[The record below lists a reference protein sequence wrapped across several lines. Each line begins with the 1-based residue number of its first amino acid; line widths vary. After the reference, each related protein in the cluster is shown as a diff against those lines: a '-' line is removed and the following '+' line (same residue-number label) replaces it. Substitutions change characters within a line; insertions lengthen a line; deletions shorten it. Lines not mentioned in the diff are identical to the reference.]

1 MSVGLAAATAN
12 GILDA
17 VFRGVSYSVAA
28 VWIKPHI
35 GDPGAA
41 GTSNAAVET
50 TRKQATFGTAAA
62 AGSIANTT
70 TVTWTSVAGAED
82 WTHFS
87 CLDPVVRRHVR
98 AVRAGHRQRA
108 SDRRRLRHR
117 LHRRVHLLADHR
129 GLAREAPVTENLFGN
144 TAPTT
149 TNASDGAPGL
159 TLGTRIR
166 FAVAGQ
172 ISGLRWRF
180 PDTLPSGTVQWF
192 VTRYNPADDG
202 TPAGSLGSGT
212 FSTPTAGAYNTVSFA
227 AVSVAAGDEIVA
239 EVWTPDR
246 YVASAHFFDS
256 AVVSGNLTGPADD
269 AVTPRHNGRFATN
282 AAPIWPTGGFNA
294 TGYHVDVVFAAAGG
308 ATVQGTLDASLGG
321 ITAAITGGRRVNASL
336 AGVARRSGRPDHRH
350 HLRLGDAD
358 QSRGGAGTSCCRS
371 SGSRTRT
378 PAGVR
383 SGARTRSPAR
393 TAGWCSSRGRKARGC
408 GCTAR
413 PATSN
418 WPGSCPVSRSPSGSL
433 AGYHPG

>member
-1 MSVGLAAATAN
+1 
-12 GILDA
+12 
-17 VFRGVSYSVAA
+17 
-28 VWIKPHI
+28 
-35 GDPGAA
+35 
-41 GTSNAAVET
+41 
-50 TRKQATFGTAAA
+50 
-62 AGSIANTT
+62 
-70 TVTWTSVAGAED
+70 
-82 WTHFS
+82 
-87 CLDPVVRRHVR
+87 
-98 AVRAGHRQRA
+98 
-108 SDRRRLRHR
+108 
-117 LHRRVHLLADHR
+117 
-129 GLAREAPVTENLFGN
+129 VTENLFGN

-336 AGVARRSGRPDHRH
+336 AGSLGGLVARITGITSGSATPTNP
-350 HLRLGDAD
+350 
-358 QSRGGAGTSCCRS
+358 GAGWYKLLSIFRQQDEDARWGAERRANPVACPHCGLVLK
-371 SGSRTRT
+371 SGPEGSGVRLYC
-378 PAGVR
+378 PAGDFQ
-383 SGARTRSPAR
+383 
-393 TAGWCSSRGRKARGC
+393 
-408 GCTAR
+408 
-413 PATSN
+413 
-418 WPGSCPVSRSPSGSL
+418 L
-433 AGYHPG
+433 AG